1 MKSIVAVVTA
11 AALIAPGIA
20 LAEIS
25 KKFGDIEIHY
35 NAIST
40 DELVPEVAK
49 SYKIDRSKNRGLLTI
64 SVLKKNNLGIGQPI
78 KASINAT
85 AVNLSSQLQNIDVRE
100 IQEGTAIYYLG
111 EYRISAPETL
121 KFNLEVK
128 PVGTDQNY
136 KVEFQQQ
143 FFR

>member
-1 MKSIVAVVTA
+1 MKSIVALVTV
-11 AALIAPGIA
+11 AALIAPGVA

-49 SYKIDRSKNRGLLTI
+49 SYKLDRSKNRGLLTI
-64 SVLKKNNLGIGQPI
+64 SVLKKNNLGVGQPI
-78 KASINAT
+78 KASINAS
-85 AVNLSSQLQNIDVRE
+85 AVNLSLQLQNIDMRE
-100 IQEGTAIYYLG
+100 IQEGNAIYYLG
-111 EYRISAPETL
+111 EYRITAPETL
-121 KFNLEVK
+121 KFKLEVK
-128 PVGTDQNY
+128 PAGTDQNY

>member
-25 KKFGDIEIHY
+25 KKFGDIEVHY

-64 SVLKKNNLGIGQPI
+64 SVLKKNNLGVGQPI
-78 KASINAT
+78 KASISAT
-85 AVNLSSQLQNIDVRE
+85 AVNLSSQLQNIDMRE
-100 IQEGTAIYYLG
+100 IQEGNAIYYLG

-121 KFNLEVK
+121 KFNVEVK
-128 PVGTDQNY
+128 PDGTSQDY